1 MPRRGDGDD
10 WIDEMADEVADALAD
25 LGLFDEATRATLVE
39 TMREAVAEI
48 PSRDDDSD
56 DDEGD
61 EDDDHPN
68 VTVLPG
74 GRGEDDAPTPGAPP
88 TLRVVEGS
96 GGDDDD
102 DDNVAVRVLRLGRR
116 PLSRAA
122 SEGVSA
128 DGHIQLPAQ
137 LPAQLG
143 HGAEIWQTIL
153 HAAAPRA
160 YRIRCDS
167 GELQVMAD
175 GDLVVRLVP
184 GQTSDVEGEVIRVRG
199 DGVASATGRYTRL
212 S

>member
-48 PSRDDDSD
+48 PSRDDDVED
-56 DDEGD
+56 D

-88 TLRVVEGS
+88 TLRVVEGT

-102 DDNVAVRVLRLGRR
+102 DDSVAVRVLRLGRR
-116 PLSRAA
+116 PRSRAA
-122 SEGVSA
+122 GGESVSA

-137 LPAQLG
+137 LS
-143 HGAEIWQTIL
+143 HSAEIWQTIL

-212 S
+212 G